1 MSVLGLSHT
10 WHLVPAGVRDLAR
23 GNECFFL
30 WLASNGS
37 RDRPRT
43 RRPKKTIDFFL
54 VVASASPLVPEN
66 PNAISGTV
74 RAPKEGLKTLTDVYI
89 FHRSWL

>member
-1 MSVLGLSHT
+1 MSVLGLSDT
-10 WHLVPAGVRDLAR
+10 LAFGASRCQGPR
-23 GNECFFL
+23 GTSLGESERSLL
-30 WLASNGS
+30 WLASNGNT
-37 RDRPRT
+37 DRRRS

-74 RAPKEGLKTLTDVYI
+74 RDPGKA
-89 FHRSWL
+89 